1 MGCVEREAW
10 REKKGIPFR
19 LTSQTQPGDAM
30 SREDPSSDTPPA
42 KPDDE
47 KVEEANEGEHTL
59 HDDETRV
66 VRSRTGDWYEAPLEH
81 HADGFHH

>member
-30 SREDPSSDTPPA
+30 SREDPSSDTPSA

-47 KVEEANEGEHTL
+47 KDEEANEGEHAL